1 MMREGDLSL
10 PSGETESLEE
20 TQNPSG
26 TARVALLGCG
36 SVTEHLPGM

>member
-20 TQNPSG
+20 TQSPSG
-26 TARVALLGCG
+26 TAEQG
-36 SVTEHLPGM
+36 LPYWDAAQ